1 MMRVSATIH
10 WKWSMFLELMNTSNG
25 RRSSCSVPWFNT
37 MSLMVTYIACS
48 TSGDLI
54 L

>member
-10 WKWSMFLELMNTSNG
+10 WKCSMDLELTKISNG
-25 RRSSCSVPWFNT
+25 RRSSCSVPAFST
-37 MSLMVTYIACS
+37 MSLMVTYMACS